1 MGVPNSCGTRAS
13 CSTPRTGIM
22 RCITVAAAVDDDT
35 VLDEEVQL
43 RVLRLPLLHRNGKK
57 LLLLVGRLL
66 CELPLHRLQSWD
78 LLVLPQ
84 VVIPLIRNH
93 VLEIHD
99 SAIARDD
106 DARHEE
112 GGHASRH

>member
-1 MGVPNSCGTRAS
+1 MEGTQP
-13 CSTPRTGIM
+13 ST
-22 RCITVAAAVDDDT
+22 DDA

-43 RVLRLPLLHRNGKK
+43 RVLRLPLLHCNGKE

-84 VVIPLIRNH
+84 VVEPVARNH
-93 VLEIHD
+93 ILKIHEPTVVRC
-99 SAIARDD
+99 A
-106 DARHEE
+106 
-112 GGHASRH
+112 